1 MGRTGEETK
10 EQNKLERDQK
20 KKNCAL
26 RGRGGEKLRKERVNR
41 VTNAI
46 EKSKRMTTNK
56 IHWILQKGL
65 Q

>member
-1 MGRTGEETK
+1 MGRSGEETK

-20 KKNCAL
+20 KKNCVL